1 MYEIDIPKNAI
12 VKESLDTFPL
22 LSILTFIILKIYLI
36 IYKMLK
42 INKKILI
49 KSIEKIIVYIT
60 FVYLLLKV

>member
-22 LSILTFIILKIYLI
+22 LSILTFTMLKIYLI
-36 IYKMLK
+36 TYNMLK

-60 FVYLLLKV
+60 FVYSLIKV